1 MKVIVHGKMLT
12 PKKSGCLRMHFFL
25 MMKVM
30 VEHNS
35 LCLCSIHTL
44 ISAYVVS
51 HTYLVLKAEEPES
64 KDLNVF
70 ETFFWIV

>member
-1 MKVIVHGKMLT
+1 
-12 PKKSGCLRMHFFL
+12 

-35 LCLCSIHTL
+35 LWLCSIHTL

-51 HTYLVLKAEEPES
+51 HTYVVLKAEEPES

-70 ETFFWIV
+70 ETFFFNCVRKGCLNYDRSLEKLRF

>member
-1 MKVIVHGKMLT
+1 
-12 PKKSGCLRMHFFL
+12 

-35 LCLCSIHTL
+35 LWLCSIHTL

-51 HTYLVLKAEEPES
+51 HTYVVLKAEEPES

-70 ETFFWIV
+70 ETFFLIV